1 MRQPLSPA
9 AQLFGDRVR
18 SARIALGLSQESIAE
33 LAQMHV
39 TNYGKIERGL
49 SNPSLTTIIRI
60 ASVLGIEVSALTDGI
75 GADDLPARYDVFT
88 ARSFIEARDAH
99 R

>member
-18 SARIALGLSQESIAE
+18 SARIALGLSQES
-33 LAQMHV
+33 
-39 TNYGKIERGL
+39 
-49 SNPSLTTIIRI
+49 NPSLTTIIRI

-75 GADDLPARYDVFT
+75 GVDDLPPRYDVFT